1 MSGFHEARLARRLKN
16 PEFRA
21 EYERQLELMRGEG
34 LMGIYDQDDDEGMG
48 MEQAPH
54 WVVRATGAV
63 LIAVIVGLAIAVVVG
78 LVLG

>member
-1 MSGFHEARLARRLKN
+1 MSDFHDRRLVRRLKD

-48 MEQAPH
+48 MEPAPH

-78 LVLG
+78 LVLA

>member
-1 MSGFHEARLARRLKN
+1 MSGFHETRLARRLKD

-48 MEQAPH
+48 MEPAPH

-78 LVLG
+78 LVLA